1 ETVTPLESNMGWVL
15 ALEPADR
22 AFVGRNVV
30 EARKAEGPRQ
40 RLCGVVLEAKGVLRA
55 GQALVADGAE
65 IGTLTSGAF
74 SPTLGK
80 GIGLARVDAAF
91 APGKAGREGVAV
103 SIRGKVLP
111 VRLVRPPFVRNGSPR
126 V

>member
-1 ETVTPLESNMGWVL
+1 M
-15 ALEPADR
+15 
-22 AFVGRNVV
+22 
-30 EARKAEGPRQ
+30 
-40 RLCGVVLEAKGVLRA
+40 VLEAKGVLRA
-55 GQALVADGAE
+55 GQTLVADGAE

-74 SPTLGK
+74 SPTIGK
-80 GIGLARVDAAF
+80 GIGFARIDAAF

-103 SIRGKVLP
+103 SIRGKELP